1 MNIRYPVRKA
11 DGRDYNNYEELLTDL
26 GKNAHGWWLLGV
38 NHYWHGGIH
47 VGMSSSPASVLDQD
61 SPEKSVPLQ
70 FMMDG
75 EVVAWRVNRDYVKIE
90 CNQERP
96 LRQSGTFVLARSV
109 YKPDAQ
115 DESSWLTLFQLYMDI
130 APLSEF
136 PKRPLYRVTQKGNGV
151 RMRKHSRY
159 DDSLENVPEVLV
171 NKRGQERTL
180 TKGETLSVLQ
190 QKSFLLKQLPEPF
203 ALVQRFQ
210 DGKPVGDLFWV
221 SMRPEYLE
229 PEGECSVCLPEWMH
243 SALNHGV
250 FDDVVVPS
258 VPLKVTV
265 KAGDPVGFL
274 SAQDLVG
281 RDNHVQ
287 KITTDYKAHIELL
300 SLDEHVPDI
309 VANVKGIKAG
319 KQFIKIKLKRPL
331 YLRNGEGEETS
342 FVQMSVITRADAGK
356 IIPRDATYPFT
367 DKTGV
372 TYFQIRPHTWMHQND
387 VEQLSQHD
395 LLGLN
400 FQCIEAE
407 PTTDFTRTLDESWLI
422 EALKSIG
429 SHFDREKG
437 PQSSQVK
444 MFYDNLIRNAE
455 DRRPPSPY
463 PDISQDAQ
471 LFSGLQANQ
480 MNIAEYA
487 RRLIVKHDS
496 DWHSNRDDARWASI
510 FEDTQFSPVMRQI
523 NGGFLDTTRW
533 MDKVPPFAT
542 QRSVWHF
549 HPLEFLYVICGD
561 DDMDIKWLT
570 VPKGQLTFDAEGNDN
585 NDSPYFSR
593 HIHWPGGVSGV
604 TIGRGYDLGQ
614 QNDPS
619 LDFDSIQLSQPLNS
633 WLVESKGLSG
643 SDAKNRYKSAGNSI
657 SDYEITRKQ
666 QYDLFVITYNRLE
679 ADVKRICQ
687 KPDTI
692 RVYHPNPNASP
703 EQAWNDIPEKIKE
716 VLVDLRYRG
725 DYTPHARSL
734 IQRHAYSGD
743 LSSFGQ
749 VLSNRTQWSNVP
761 QDRFLRRVRF
771 YEN

>member
-11 DGRDYNNYEELLTDL
+11 DGWDYNNYEELLTDL